1 MLITARIWI
10 CLNTAF
16 VLRVKGMM
24 FVTLLGPYFAGFGAD
39 TALLQRAQ
47 AVFTDCLSV
56 INAQRNANGVLSVSL
71 LLSAALVP
79 GMSHSLVTQFRGRG
93 GESLLVAKKSNS
105 NQCKWELG
113 AASCNPG
120 QYVRLLQSSR
130 NRAVNQSSGLA
141 SPQWKLGFLHWRW
154 SSSLQRLQRLFLMWS
169 TCLCHKLTYIS
180 MPKQCSN
187 LSPCIAPQM
196 AYLTLNT

>member
-1 MLITARIWI
+1 MHKEMQTGCFLCHSCYLQLLYLG
-10 CLNTAF
+10 CLTHWLPSF
-16 VLRVKGMM
+16 VG
-24 FVTLLGPYFAGFGAD
+24 G
-39 TALLQRAQ
+39 
-47 AVFTDCLSV
+47 
-56 INAQRNANGVLSVSL
+56 
-71 LLSAALVP
+71 
-79 GMSHSLVTQFRGRG
+79 G